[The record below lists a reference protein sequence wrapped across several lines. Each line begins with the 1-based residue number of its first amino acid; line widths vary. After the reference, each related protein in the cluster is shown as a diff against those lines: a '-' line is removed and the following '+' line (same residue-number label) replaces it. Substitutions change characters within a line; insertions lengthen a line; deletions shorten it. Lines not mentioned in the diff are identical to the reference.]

1 MNKIA
6 RTNKNRSEVNL
17 PTRMFLHKNTKRAY
31 HLRSSSKKAW
41 TMYFSGKAVKRGRV
55 GLPVCMSIIFYLT
68 LLCGELYRTKFS
80 NILFVLD
87 QRQQKKI
94 TLQIFLSIAKFID
107 SLIRENV
114 NRKRRIKI
122 SSPVH
127 RFLPLFLFMWL
138 QSSFSWRKV
147 WVTF

>member
-6 RTNKNRSEVNL
+6 RTNKNRSEVNFQR
-17 PTRMFLHKNTKRAY
+17 RMFLHTNTKRAY

-55 GLPVCMSIIFYLT
+55 GLPVCLSIIFYLT
-68 LLCGELYRTKFS
+68 LLCGELYWAIFS
-80 NILFVLD
+80 NMLFVLD
-87 QRQQKKI
+87 QRQQKTI
-94 TLQIFLSIAKFID
+94 SLQIFLSMAKFVD

-114 NRKRRIKI
+114 NRKLRIKI

-127 RFLPLFLFMWL
+127 RSFTPFLTHVITVVVFL
-138 QSSFSWRKV
+138 
-147 WVTF
+147 T

>member
-17 PTRMFLHKNTKRAY
+17 PRRMFLHTNTKRAY

-87 QRQQKKI
+87 QRQQKRI

-114 NRKRRIKI
+114 NRKLRIKI
-122 SSPVH
+122 SSPIH

>member
-6 RTNKNRSEVNL
+6 RTNKNRSEVNF
-17 PTRMFLHKNTKRAY
+17 PRRMFLHTNTKRAY

-55 GLPVCMSIIFYLT
+55 GLPVCLSIIFYLT
-68 LLCGELYRTKFS
+68 LLCGELSQLYRAKFS
-80 NILFVLD
+80 NMLFVLD
-87 QRQQKKI
+87 QRQQKTI
-94 TLQIFLSIAKFID
+94 SLQIFLSIAKFVD

-114 NRKRRIKI
+114 DRKLRIKI

-127 RFLPLFLFMWL
+127 GSFTPFLTHVITVVVFL
-138 QSSFSWRKV
+138 
-147 WVTF
+147 T